1 MATTQCIEAAA
12 RFHCHD
18 SLLIAKNAII
28 MNRMWSPLR
37 KKLKRLAFGAM
48 PSSHLLVQGPTARK
62 CVALTFDDGPC
73 LQTISYLD
81 LLDELNVPA
90 TFFVVGNRVEQ
101 YPEIMREYVRRGHQV
116 AGHGYDH
123 QRFTTLSA
131 KDLRDQLVRT
141 DAAIG
146 PQRTTKSWVRPPYGS
161 MNPLVMANITMSG
174 RAMAMW
180 SFDSQDYTI
189 RQPDDLV
196 KRCTPTAIGPGE
208 VMLFHEEQDWT
219 YAALPDIVARLRG
232 AGYEFATMAD
242 LFGA

>member
-1 MATTQCIEAAA
+1 MATTQCIEATA
-12 RFHCHD
+12 RFHCYG
-18 SLLIAKNAII
+18 SPLIAKNAI
-28 MNRMWSPLR
+28 MTYRMWSPLR
-37 KKLKRLAFGAM
+37 KKLKRLAFGVM
-48 PSSHLLVQGPTARK
+48 PSSHVLVQGPSARK

-73 LQTISYLD
+73 PQTIKYLD
-81 LLDELNVPA
+81 LLDKLNVAA

-101 YPEIMREYVRRGHQV
+101 YPDLMREYVRRGHQI

-131 KDLRDQLVRT
+131 QQLQDQLRRT
-141 DAAIG
+141 DAALG

-161 MNPLVMANITMSG
+161 INPSVIATITLSG
-174 RAMAMW
+174 RATAMW

-189 RQPDDLV
+189 RQPAQLV

-219 YAALPDIVARLRG
+219 YDALPDIVARLRG